1 MRDGRFPPHDAKPEP
16 PGRAPVQPLAGN
28 NRAPRRGASP
38 ESKAAALTADDDGLA
53 PPDDRRAGPFAPP
66 PPPPGADARI
76 DAALAAR
83 GSKTSGSSDA
93 HFWPTPSALW
103 RDEAYA
109 RTWYAHAKRY
119 WDDAVVAPA
128 TLDGVLG
135 GFAQLDAP
143 DAAWSRRFLRSL
155 DLPWLPP
162 DDAAGFAD
170 DDAAGFAAADVAAGI
185 GRVAARVLLPL
196 GARRVDVVE
205 QSASLLRAAPDFID
219 ACGRRA
225 RAAESPHRGPDD
237 GADDAPPAS
246 SRCRFFCIAM
256 QSWRPRPRDLD
267 VVWVQWSVGHFTDA
281 DFVAFLAT
289 CRAALKPHGVL
300 VVKDNVLG
308 TSATADDAFYVDDDD
323 RSVCRSLPYYRV
335 IFDLAQATVLA
346 ERQQPVA
353 AAPPPSTSS
362 EGGAEAAEEAF
373 PADIYPV
380 FAWALAW
387 PQDWDES
394 MATGDAV
401 AEHAQEAPL
410 GGGGPSVP
418 PPPPPPDANLRGLGD
433 SNVPHN

>member
-1 MRDGRFPPHDAKPEP
+1 VHTHSTLRLRLLQSKCVKRRDSCREH
-16 PGRAPVQPLAGN
+16 PGYLVQQ
-28 NRAPRRGASP
+28 REHGAQ
-38 ESKAAALTADDDGLA
+38 
-53 PPDDRRAGPFAPP
+53 
-66 PPPPGADARI
+66 
-76 DAALAAR
+76 
-83 GSKTSGSSDA
+83 
-93 HFWPTPSALW
+93 
-103 RDEAYA
+103 
-109 RTWYAHAKRY
+109 
-119 WDDAVVAPA
+119 VVAPA